1 MDLHMD
7 IEDIENGDKEE
18 EYQNFLETLC
28 NRTSIGTCT
37 KTESRGLQV

>member
-7 IEDIENGDKEE
+7 IEGIENGDKEE
-18 EYQNFLETLC
+18 ESQNFLETLY
-28 NRTSIGTCT
+28 NRTSIGMYT